1 MMIFKKTFL
10 AFLKNK
16 VLMACA
22 ILYAALSTLIV
33 GGYGVFVVAHK
44 GDPEMGVG
52 DGSLYFLSFALRFS
66 LIALVVFMFIG
77 YEFFTRA
84 KRDASLEWIA
94 ATQNG
99 LWKLFM
105 NQFAV
110 MAAVVLAAAIPQALL
125 QAAFYIVNQT
135 AYPAYLLFA
144 LACVFVY
151 LFLTP
156 LAGVCIAL
164 VASLLAKRIVSYL
177 LMLLFAVLG
186 SGYAAGLYEAAY
198 EIARIDLSNAARLL
212 EIMPPSM
219 QYEPSAFYGYS
230 LCGFQIAAI
239 FFWISLSFAV
249 AAFLLVRHK
258 RISVRAGAVLPC
270 GLAAAAC
277 LILTVLP
284 ASTMTQ
290 TVYGPKD
297 DRTYYSS
304 DMEREID
311 ARYRALGYD
320 MVLKFGRQLTAEVA
334 MAVDSPNLEAYPMT
348 LYHGYQ
354 IKSVTDDRGEPLRY
368 TRDGDYLTVENNPSG
383 ALREIRLAYAGY
395 SSTFYSNSQ
404 AVYLPGSFPYYPQP
418 GFHTVFSTL
427 CDGYEKNALIQPAQ
441 FRIEIKAPFQ
451 VFSNLRASDGV
462 LSGSTEAPTLLSGFI
477 DSFEMQESKIVFS
490 VFWELT
496 RNEIKERIAEI
507 DLFENPELKGKS
519 VFLIPKTRY
528 ENRELAFV
536 FDDSL
541 VSVGISNIPGSN
553 FRQKIPTS
561 KIGLQNMLEAYETFG
576 EDFLTRKGSPEDKAY
591 YAGLYALEQ
600 YYGRE
605 KLEEICR
612 KFLLDDKDQRTDAE
626 FVIELAGE
634 LPQSA
639 QKQARNGEGN

>member
-1 MMIFKKTFL
+1 MALLKKTFSL
-10 AFLKNK
+10 FSKNK
-16 VLMACA
+16 TLMTCV
-22 ILYAALSTLIV
+22 ILYSILSTLIV
-33 GGYGVFVVAHK
+33 GGYGFFLLTNK
-44 GDPEMGVG
+44 GSPELGIG

-84 KRDASLEWIA
+84 KRDASLEWIT

-99 LWKLFM
+99 LWKLYLS
-105 NQFAV
+105 QFAV
-110 MAAVVLAAAIPQALL
+110 TAAVVLVATIPQALL
-125 QAAFYIVNQT
+125 QAVFYSVNQT

-164 VASLLAKRIVSYL
+164 AASLLAKRIVSYL

-186 SGYAAGLYEAAY
+186 SGYATNLYEAAY
-198 EIARIDLSNAARLL
+198 EIARIDLSNVARLL

-311 ARYRALGYD
+311 AQYRALSYD

-354 IKSVTDDRGEPLRY
+354 IKSVTDDTGEPLRY

-418 GFHTVFSTL
+418 GFHTVFSTM
-427 CDGYEKNALIQPAQ
+427 YEAYDKNMLSQPVQ
-441 FRIEIKAPFQ
+441 FQIEIKAPYQ
-451 VFSNLRASDGV
+451 VYSNLEESN
-462 LSGSTEAPTLLSGFI
+462 GSFTGETDAPTLISGFI
-477 DSFEMQESKIVFS
+477 DTFESEGVEIVYS
-490 VFWELT
+490 VFGDIPKSEIENRIT
-496 RNEIKERIAEI
+496 RNH
-507 DLFENPELKGKS
+507 LFEKS
-519 VFLIPKTRY
+519 EFQKKVIFLIPRSRY
-528 ENRELAFV
+528 TIRELAYI
-536 FDDSL
+536 FDDSIL
-541 VSVGISNIPGSN
+541 AFDIDVIPFSYP
-553 FRQKIPTS
+553 RQLIPTRKIPLENT
-561 KIGLQNMLEAYETFG
+561 LEAYEKFG
-576 EDFLTRKGSPEDKAY
+576 KDFLTYEGSPEDKAY

-605 KLEEICR
+605 KLEEKCR
-612 KFLLDDKDQRTDAE
+612 AFLQDGQDRRTAYE
-626 FVIELAGE
+626 FVADLAGE

-639 QKQARNGEGN
+639 QKQARNEEGN

>member
-1 MMIFKKTFL
+1 MIFKKIFL

-16 VLMACA
+16 VLTACA
-22 ILYAALSTLIV
+22 ILYVALSTLIV
-33 GGYGVFVVAHK
+33 GGYGVFVLAHK

-66 LIALVVFMFIG
+66 LIALVIFMFIG
-77 YEFFTRA
+77 YEFFTKA
-84 KRDASLEWIA
+84 KRDTSLEWIA

-99 LWKLFM
+99 LWKLYLS
-105 NQFAV
+105 QFTV

-125 QAAFYIVNQT
+125 QAVFYIVNQT

-164 VASLLAKRIVSYL
+164 AASLLAKRIIAYL
-177 LMLLFAVLG
+177 LMLLFVLLG
-186 SGYAAGLYEAAY
+186 SGYATDLYEMAY
-198 EIARIDLSNAARLL
+198 EMTRIDLSNVARLL

-230 LCGFQIAAI
+230 LRGFQIAAI
-239 FFWISLSFAV
+239 FFWISLSFA
-249 AAFLLVRHK
+249 ATAFLLFRQKCMQVRM
-258 RISVRAGAVLPC
+258 GAVMSC
-270 GLAAAAC
+270 GLAAAVC
-277 LILTVLP
+277 LVFTVLP

-290 TVYGPKD
+290 TVYGLKD
-297 DRTYYSS
+297 DSTYYSS

-311 ARYRALGYD
+311 AQYRALGYD

-334 MAVDSPNLEAYPMT
+334 MSVDSPNLEAYPMT

-354 IKSVTDDRGEPLRY
+354 IKSVTDDTGEPLRY

-383 ALREIRLAYAGY
+383 SLREIRLAYAGY

-427 CDGYEKNALIQPAQ
+427 YEGYEKNALIQPAQ
-441 FRIEIKAPFQ
+441 FRVEIRAPYQ
-451 VFSNLRASDGV
+451 VFSNLKNGNGIFAG
-462 LSGSTEAPTLLSGFI
+462 TTNAPTLISGFI
-477 DSFEMQESKIVFS
+477 DAMEIEGSQIIYSIFHD
-490 VFWELT
+490 LT
-496 RNEIKERIAEI
+496 KAQIKERLIESR
-507 DLFENPELKGKS
+507 LFENQEYCGKT
-519 VFLIPKTRY
+519 VFLIPRSRY
-528 ENRELAFV
+528 TIRELAYI
-536 FDDSL
+536 FDDSIL
-541 VSVGISNIPGSN
+541 ARGSDVIASSN
-553 FRQKIPTS
+553 FRQKIPTW
-561 KIGLQNMLEAYETFG
+561 KIGLQNTLETYETFG
-576 EDFLTRKGSPEDKAY
+576 EDFLTQEGSPEDKAY

-605 KLEEICR
+605 KLEELCR
-612 KFLLDDKDQRTDAE
+612 TFLLDDADQRTDMD
-626 FVIELAGE
+626 FVIELAGA
-634 LPQSA
+634 LPRSA
-639 QKQARNGEGN
+639 QQQAWNGEGN

>member
-1 MMIFKKTFL
+1 MALLKKTFSL
-10 AFLKNK
+10 FSKNK
-16 VLMACA
+16 TLMTCV
-22 ILYAALSTLIV
+22 ILYSILSTLIV
-33 GGYGVFVVAHK
+33 GGYGFFLLTNK
-44 GDPEMGVG
+44 GSPELGIG

-84 KRDASLEWIA
+84 KRDASLEWIT

-99 LWKLFM
+99 LWKLYLS
-105 NQFAV
+105 QFAV
-110 MAAVVLAAAIPQALL
+110 TAAVVLVATIPQALL
-125 QAAFYIVNQT
+125 QAVFYSVNQT

-164 VASLLAKRIVSYL
+164 AASLLAKRIVSYL

-186 SGYAAGLYEAAY
+186 SGYATNLYEAAY
-198 EIARIDLSNAARLL
+198 EIARIDLSNVARLL

-230 LCGFQIAAI
+230 LRGFQIAAI

-270 GLAAAAC
+270 GLAAVAC
-277 LILTVLP
+277 LIWTVLP

-290 TVYGPKD
+290 TVYGSKD
-297 DRTYYSS
+297 DGAYYSS

-311 ARYRALGYD
+311 AQYRASGYD

-354 IKSVTDDRGEPLRY
+354 IKSVTDDTGEPLRY

-418 GFHTVFSTL
+418 GFHTVFSTM
-427 CDGYEKNALIQPAQ
+427 YEAYDKNMLSQPVQ
-441 FRIEIKAPFQ
+441 FQIEIKAPYQ
-451 VFSNLRASDGV
+451 VYSNLEESN
-462 LSGSTEAPTLLSGFI
+462 GSFTGETDAPTLISGFI
-477 DSFEMQESKIVFS
+477 DTFESEGVEIVYS
-490 VFWELT
+490 VFGDIPKSEIENRIT
-496 RNEIKERIAEI
+496 RNH
-507 DLFENPELKGKS
+507 LFEKS
-519 VFLIPKTRY
+519 EFQKKVIFLIPRSRY
-528 ENRELAFV
+528 TIRELAYI
-536 FDDSL
+536 FDDSIL
-541 VSVGISNIPGSN
+541 AFDIDVIPFSYP
-553 FRQKIPTS
+553 RQLIPTRKIPLENT
-561 KIGLQNMLEAYETFG
+561 LEAYEKFG
-576 EDFLTRKGSPEDKAY
+576 KDFLTYEGSPEDKAY

-605 KLEEICR
+605 KLEEKCR
-612 KFLLDDKDQRTDAE
+612 AFLQDGQDRRTAYE
-626 FVIELAGE
+626 FVADLAGE

-639 QKQARNGEGN
+639 QKQARNEEGN

>member
-1 MMIFKKTFL
+1 MIFKKAFL

-33 GGYGVFVVAHK
+33 GGYGVFVLTQK
-44 GDPEMGVG
+44 GDPDMGVG
-52 DGSLYFLSFALRFS
+52 DGSLYFLRFTLLFS
-66 LIALVVFMFIG
+66 PVILILLMFIG

-99 LWKLFM
+99 LWKLYL

-110 MAAVVLAAAIPQALL
+110 MAAVALAAAIPQALL
-125 QAAFYIVNQT
+125 QALFYIFNQT
-135 AYPAYLLFA
+135 AYPTYLLFVF
-144 LACVFVY
+144 ACVFVY

-164 VASLLAKRIVSYL
+164 AASLLARRIIAYL

-186 SGYAAGLYEAAY
+186 SGYATGLYEMAY
-198 EIARIDLSNAARLL
+198 EITRIDLSNVARLL

-219 QYEPSAFYGYS
+219 KYEPNAFYGYS
-230 LCGFQIAAI
+230 LQGFQIAAI
-239 FFWISLSFAV
+239 FFWISLSFAIT
-249 AAFLLVRHK
+249 AFLLLRQKRKQVRM
-258 RISVRAGAVLPC
+258 GAVMSC

-277 LILTVLP
+277 LALTVLP

-290 TVYGPKD
+290 TVYGPRD

-304 DMEREID
+304 DMERDVD
-311 ARYRALGYD
+311 ARYRASGYD

-354 IKSVTDDRGEPLRY
+354 IKRVTDETGEPLRY
-368 TRDGDYLTVENNPSG
+368 TREGDYLTVENNPSG
-383 ALREIRLAYAGY
+383 SLREIRLAYAGY

-404 AVYLPGSFPYYPQP
+404 SVYLPGSFPYYPQP

-427 CDGYEKNALIQPAQ
+427 YDGYEKNALIQPAQ
-441 FRIEIKAPFQ
+441 FQIKIKAPYR
-451 VFSNLRASDGV
+451 VFSNLAENGGV
-462 LSGSTEAPTLLSGFI
+462 FAGETDAPTLISGFI
-477 DSFEMQESKIVFS
+477 RSFESEGTNVIYS
-490 VFWELT
+490 VFNDLT
-496 RNEIKERIAEI
+496 KKEIEERITQN
-507 DLFENPELKGKS
+507 DLFANPEFQKNTL
-519 VFLIPKTRY
+519 FLIPRSRY
-528 ENRELAFV
+528 TIRELAFV
-536 FDDSL
+536 FDDSIL
-541 VSVGISNIPGSN
+541 SFDIDVIPSSY
-553 FRQKIPTS
+553 FRQKIPTR
-561 KIGLQNMLEAYETFG
+561 KIGLANLLEYYEEF
-576 EDFLTRKGSPEDKAY
+576 EADFLTREGSPEEKAY

-605 KLEEICR
+605 KLEELCR
-612 KFLLDDKDQRTDAE
+612 KFLLDEEDRRTDTD
-626 FVIELAGE
+626 FVIALAGE

-639 QKQARNGEGN
+639 QQQARNGEGN

>member
-1 MMIFKKTFL
+1 MALLKKTFSL
-10 AFLKNK
+10 FSKNK
-16 VLMACA
+16 TLMTCV
-22 ILYAALSTLIV
+22 ILYSILSTLIV
-33 GGYGVFVVAHK
+33 GGYGFFLLTNK
-44 GDPEMGVG
+44 GSPELGIG

-84 KRDASLEWIA
+84 KRDASLEWIT

-99 LWKLFM
+99 LWKLYLS
-105 NQFAV
+105 QFAV
-110 MAAVVLAAAIPQALL
+110 MAAVVLVATIPQALL
-125 QAAFYIVNQT
+125 QAVFYSVNQT

-164 VASLLAKRIVSYL
+164 AASLLAKRIVSYL

-186 SGYAAGLYEAAY
+186 SGYATNLYEAAY
-198 EIARIDLSNAARLL
+198 EIARIDLSNVARLL

-230 LCGFQIAAI
+230 LRGFQIAAI

-270 GLAAAAC
+270 GLAAVAC
-277 LILTVLP
+277 LIWTVLP

-290 TVYGPKD
+290 TVYGSKD
-297 DRTYYSS
+297 DGAYYSS

-311 ARYRALGYD
+311 AQYRASGYD

-354 IKSVTDDRGEPLRY
+354 IKSVTDDTGEPLRY

-383 ALREIRLAYAGY
+383 SLREIRLAYAGY

-418 GFHTVFSTL
+418 GFHTVFSTR
-427 CDGYEKNALIQPAQ
+427 CDGYEKNTLIQPAQ
-441 FRIEIKAPFQ
+441 FRIEIKAPYQ
-451 VFSNLRASDGV
+451 VFSNLRESDGIF
-462 LSGSTEAPTLLSGFI
+462 SGNTEAPTLLSGFI
-477 DSFEMQESKIVFS
+477 DSFEMQGSKIVFS

-496 RNEIKERIAEI
+496 RDEIKERIAEI

-519 VFLIPKTRY
+519 VFLIPRTRY

-541 VSVGISNIPGSN
+541 VSAGISNIPGSN
-553 FRQKIPTS
+553 FRQKIPTR
-561 KIGLQNMLEAYETFG
+561 KIGLANLLENYEEF
-576 EDFLTRKGSPEDKAY
+576 EADFLTREGSPEDKAY

-605 KLEEICR
+605 KLEELCR
-612 KFLLDDKDQRTDAE
+612 KFLLDDADQRTDMD
-626 FVIELAGE
+626 FVIELAGA
-634 LPQSA
+634 LPRSA
-639 QKQARNGEGN
+639 QQQAWNGEGN